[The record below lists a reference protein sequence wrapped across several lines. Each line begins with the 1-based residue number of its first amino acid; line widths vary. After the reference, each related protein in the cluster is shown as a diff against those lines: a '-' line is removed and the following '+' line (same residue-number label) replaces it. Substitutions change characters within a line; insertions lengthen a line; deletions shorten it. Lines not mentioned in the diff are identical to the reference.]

1 MLTTFIATLNPLMT
15 LFFCIAVGFITHRAH
30 LLPENAGTVLA
41 KLLTWVFYP
50 ALSFMT
56 MARNCTVATLQT
68 HGINMLLSALCVG
81 VAMLMSVPLSRLFAK
96 KGSYELGV
104 YRYALT
110 FANSGYMGD
119 PLVLALFGDVGLA
132 YYKFYSLFPSLV
144 IYSWGVSQMIPTGS
158 SKGSFLKK
166 VLTPPTVAMLIGM
179 VFGLTGATRF
189 LPTFFVGAL
198 DSLKACMGP
207 AAMLLAGFT
216 VAAYSVPAMLK
227 KKKVYV
233 ASILRLT
240 ALPAVIIAALFA
252 VKTLANVTLNA
263 GITHSVLF
271 LAFVYS
277 SMPLGLNTVV
287 FPAAYGGDPETG
299 ASMTLISSLLCLASI
314 PLLFALM
321 VALFGMPTFSL

>member
-1 MLTTFIATLNPLMT
+1 MLTTFLATLTPLMT
-15 LFFCIAVGFITHRAH
+15 LMLCIAIGFGVHKTH
-30 LLPENAGTVLA
+30 LLPENAGKVMA

-56 MARNCTVATLQT
+56 MARNCTVETMKT
-68 HGINMLLSALCVG
+68 HGTNMLLSACCVA
-81 VAMLMSVPLSRLFAK
+81 VAMAIAIPLSRLFAK

-119 PLVLALFGDVGLA
+119 PLVLAIFGDVGLA

-144 IYSWGVSQMIPTGS
+144 IYSWGVSQMIPAEH

-166 VLTPPTVAMLIGM
+166 VLTPPTVAMLVGM
-179 VFGLTGATRF
+179 VFGLTGLTKY
-189 LPTFFVGAL
+189 LPTFFTGAL

-207 AAMLLAGFT
+207 VAMLLAGFT
-216 VAAYSVPAMLK
+216 VAAYSVPSMLK

-233 ASILRLT
+233 ASVLRLT
-240 ALPAVIIAALFA
+240 VLPAVLVASLF
-252 VKTLANVTLNA
+252 VIKTLANAAFSLNISA
-263 GITHSVLF
+263 AVLF
-271 LAFVYS
+271 LCFIYS
-277 SMPLGLNTVV
+277 AMPLGLNTVV

-299 ASMTLISSLLCLASI
+299 ASMTLISSVLSLATI

-321 VALFGMPTFSL
+321 VLLFGEVSFA